1 MPNLIAFFCMII
13 KILNI
18 KQNFMKNF
26 TLLLFLMTTVAFTSC
41 KKDDEDQQRK
51 DIIGN
56 WYVKKT
62 VEKEIVN
69 GKTISDDTDT
79 DFGDDYYFEFTA
91 DGKMIEHIDG
101 DQYPGTYQLKENNHI
116 AITFQGEEPDDYEI
130 RKLNSSEMVL
140 YTEDED
146 GPNAIGTL
154 EITFRK

>member
-1 MPNLIAFFCMII
+1 
-13 KILNI
+13 
-18 KQNFMKNF
+18 
-26 TLLLFLMTTVAFTSC
+26 
-41 KKDDEDQQRK
+41 
-51 DIIGN
+51 
-56 WYVKKT
+56 
-62 VEKEIVN
+62 
-69 GKTISDDTDT
+69 
-79 DFGDDYYFEFTA
+79 
-91 DGKMIEHIDG
+91 MIEHIDG